1 MPTDSDDSQARTK
14 NLTIR
19 VTPTERRK
27 VMKVASVE
35 DKTYADLLREMG
47 LHEIV
52 DKHDRMVSELSE
64 ASA

>member
-19 VTPTERRK
+19 VTPTEMHK
-27 VMKVASVE
+27 IKKVASVE
-35 DKTYADLLREMG
+35 DTTYADLLREMG
-47 LHEIV
+47 LQEIV
-52 DKHDRMVSELSE
+52 EKHDRMVSELSG